1 VDSRARI
8 LDTAP
13 MRHPLL
19 HRSLGLCIALAACG
33 DSKSMSSSDGTS
45 SASSDTTATTQAS
58 DTATSEATSAS
69 GSSSSASDPTS
80 EATSASG
87 SSSAA
92 SDPTTG
98 GVDGEP
104 AKHSEA
110 CAPDDGSAVEFSIAI
125 AARECSADFPEDA
138 PIFRI
143 VLFQGV
149 AVPVGEHKLDG
160 GFGFAYFDDGG
171 GMPVTG
177 DTGSL
182 TIVAELADGLVGSYN
197 VTLSDNTVLSGSFTS
212 IYCPQDVLCG

>member
-1 VDSRARI
+1 VDSRARF

-58 DTATSEATSAS
+58 DTA
-69 GSSSSASDPTS
+69 TS

-149 AVPVGEHKLDG
+149 DVPVGEHKLDG

-182 TIVAELADGLVGSYN
+182 TIVAEVADGLVGSYN

>member
-1 VDSRARI
+1 
-8 LDTAP
+8 

-58 DTATSEATSAS
+58 DTA
-69 GSSSSASDPTS
+69 TS

-149 AVPVGEHKLDG
+149 DVPVGEHKLDG

-182 TIVAELADGLVGSYN
+182 TIVAEVADGLVGSYN